1 MAADYST
8 WLIHKVF
15 ALNMLQEFKK
25 KKKVS
30 NFFFG
35 AQL

>member
-25 KKKVS
+25 KKVS